1 MLQPDLTLAIDADST
16 TGEYAFQVLDGWTGT
31 LTPSKTS
38 LSFTPD
44 TLDFAIVSMSTDTND
59 FIPTAHS

>member
-1 MLQPDLTLAIDADST
+1 MLQPDLTLAIDSDLT

-31 LTPSKTS
+31 LTPSKTGHA
-38 LSFTPD
+38 FAPD
-44 TLDFAIVSMSTDTND
+44 TLDFAIVSMSPDTND